1 MRFIDVWNVLER
13 NGKTRVNIHIL
24 DPNTKEENS
33 CMTLTGTNLPGV
45 INDYEIFGLR
55 KSTCKKRTDR
65 IIYECYVWEKIV
77 KEERVI
83 LGKLVTLWNN
93 VAPDNSIL
101 QVDFTLNC
109 DCPTIIFHK
118 EQMVPFLL
126 YWVEVKRI
134 FIDFFG
140 KLTIQL
146 DDGEE

>member
-13 NGKTRVNIHIL
+13 NGKTRVNVHIL

-33 CMTLTGTNLPGV
+33 YITLTGTDLPCV
-45 INDYEIFGLR
+45 INDYEMLGLQ
-55 KSTCKKRTDR
+55 KSTCRKNY

-83 LGKLVTLWNN
+83 LGKLFTLWST
-93 VAPDNSIL
+93 VAENNSIL
-101 QVDFTLNC
+101 QVDFTLDY

-118 EQMVPFLL
+118 EQMVLILL

-134 FIDFFG
+134 FIDFYG
-140 KLTIQL
+140 RLTIL
-146 DDGEE
+146 LNA

>member
-13 NGKTRVNIHIL
+13 NEKTRVNIHIL

-33 CMTLTGTNLPGV
+33 YITLTGTDLPGV
-45 INDYEIFGLR
+45 INDYEIFGLW
-55 KSTCKKRTDR
+55 KCTCKKRTDR

-93 VAPDNSIL
+93 VASDNSIL
-101 QVDFTLNC
+101 QVDFTLDY
-109 DCPTIIFHK
+109 DCPTVIFHK
-118 EQMVPFLL
+118 GQMVPFLL

-134 FIDFFG
+134 FIDFFD
-140 KLTIQL
+140 KLTILL
-146 DDGEE
+146 DD

>member
-13 NGKTRVNIHIL
+13 NEKTRVNVHIL
-24 DPNTKEENS
+24 DPHTKEENS
-33 CMTLTGTNLPGV
+33 CIILTGTNLPSV

-77 KEERVI
+77 KEEKVI

-101 QVDFTLNC
+101 QVDFTLDC
-109 DCPTIIFHK
+109 DCPTLTFN
-118 EQMVPFLL
+118 EGQFVPGVL
-126 YWVEVKRI
+126 YWTAIQSI
-134 FIDFFG
+134 FIDLNG
-140 KLTIQL
+140 RLTILLQ
-146 DDGEE
+146 E